1 MSPLPRKTCT
11 SHVLPS
17 LLLHTAHYFPQDRKT
32 MDDTLSAASILAS
45 VGDVNHWTIAHFFVE
60 LYTSTDNTAKPVN
73 VDLVKWLHNNNTGSR
88 ETETGSIVSDK
99 VKLFRIFRLIAFF
112 RFLRIKGNVL
122 FCQPRV
128 AFFSN
133 MSNKSECLVL
143 PNSCCMFFEYI
154 ELILYCCNDPQLRR
168 NFRQI
173 WWDCRLCL
181 FFDFFEINR
190 FNAHLNYMLFILGRK
205 AVFWEWFRSQGHH

>member
-1 MSPLPRKTCT
+1 VQTLTESRMRDLCKIPFLPFLQHVTFANFLGVITCT

-17 LLLHTAHYFPQDRKT
+17 LLLHIAHYYFPQDRKT

-73 VDLVKWLHNNNTGSR
+73 VDLVKWLNNGNKTGSR
-88 ETETGSIVSDK
+88 ETETGSNVSDK

-143 PNSCCMFFEYI
+143 PTSCCMFFEYI

-173 WWDCRLCL
+173 
-181 FFDFFEINR
+181 
-190 FNAHLNYMLFILGRK
+190 
-205 AVFWEWFRSQGHH
+205 

>member
-1 MSPLPRKTCT
+1 MSPLPRRTCT

-17 LLLHTAHYFPQDRKT
+17 LLLQTAHYFPQDRKT

-73 VDLVKWLHNNNTGSR
+73 VDLVKWLHNSNTGSR

-190 FNAHLNYMLFILGRK
+190 FNAHLNYMSFILGRK

>member
-1 MSPLPRKTCT
+1 
-11 SHVLPS
+11 
-17 LLLHTAHYFPQDRKT
+17 

-73 VDLVKWLHNNNTGSR
+73 VDLVKWLNNGNKTGSR
-88 ETETGSIVSDK
+88 ETETGSNVSDK

-128 AFFSN
+128 AFDINLNVLFCQPRVVCFSN
-133 MSNKSECLVL
+133 ISN
-143 PNSCCMFFEYI
+143 
-154 ELILYCCNDPQLRR
+154 
-168 NFRQI
+168 
-173 WWDCRLCL
+173 
-181 FFDFFEINR
+181 
-190 FNAHLNYMLFILGRK
+190 
-205 AVFWEWFRSQGHH
+205 